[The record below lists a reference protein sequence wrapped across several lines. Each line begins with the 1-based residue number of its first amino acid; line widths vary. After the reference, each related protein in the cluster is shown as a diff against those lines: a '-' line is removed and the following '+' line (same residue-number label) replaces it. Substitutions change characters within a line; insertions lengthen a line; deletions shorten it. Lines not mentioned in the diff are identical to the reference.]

1 MSSIFLKTELKNIMD
16 TNSDTNVSLPKWIN
30 IVDISGDKNKKI
42 NTESQ
47 TSLFKNELKG
57 GKYDEE
63 DTEGFSATS
72 SFMPNMLT
80 GGGELSATS
89 SFMPNNLKGGDSLNE
104 KEKNNNDINKLISML
119 TSSESMSNTETDLL
133 ESKIKKTLTGGKI
146 SNNVNVADVKNFFLD
161 LKQKGVNVNVQLDN
175 QTMSEF
181 FNNETTTNISDMFL
195 NKQDGGK
202 GPNAGFKAF
211 LDLKKHVSTKLNIPN
226 GPGAGSIAGVIQK
239 EMKEKHK
246 DMNSVD
252 IAKEGMK
259 HLDKNMEKYKAMV
272 KK

>member
-30 IVDISGDKNKKI
+30 IVDISGDKNEKI

-57 GKYDEE
+57 GKDENDDE
-63 DTEGFSATS
+63 LSATS

-89 SFMPNNLKGGDSLNE
+89 SFMPNNLKGGDSL

-119 TSSESMSNTETDLL
+119 TSSESPLSNTETDLL
-133 ESKIKKTLTGGKI
+133 ESKIKKSLTGGKI

-175 QTMSEF
+175 QTMTEF

-259 HLDKNMEKYKAMV
+259 HLDKNMDKYKAMI